1 MPSAICILK
10 FRFEVCELE
19 THLKI
24 NKSRVQ
30 EPRASGRRGNS
41 TGFVITGGKFS
52 VGLEVSQ
59 DSLAGTGGQ
68 SSLYLYSEFWHF
80 YGFGSGFSSAEQ
92 CFYLC

>member
-59 DSLAGTGGQ
+59 DSLAGTGDRAFCIYFLNFGI
-68 SSLYLYSEFWHF
+68 FM
-80 YGFGSGFSSAEQ
+80 GFGSGFS
-92 CFYLC
+92 